1 MAFVNLLMAVYP
13 VGSIYLSTSS
23 VSPSTVIGGTW
34 TAISGSVL
42 AITGSGYAGSASYG
56 GVKKLA
62 LTHFPRSTVR
72 FRTIAA
78 EDNNLIRGSQSGLFS
93 KEIEDWDGNHAAL
106 ATATWGPD
114 YKTEMLVID
123 GDNADLI
130 PYHFSVYGW
139 YRVA

>member
-62 LTHFPRSTVR
+62 LTHFPNSSIK
-72 FRTIAA
+72 FRTVNAD
-78 EDNNLIRGSQSGLFS
+78 DNNIMFSTTTGIFS
-93 KEIEDWDGNHAAL
+93 K
-106 ATATWGPD
+106 
-114 YKTEMLVID
+114 KTEAWEGSHGAVVTQMYSPYNLEVLTID